1 MSKIIEKWKQVVL
14 NDLTDYRSIPF
25 WSWNNELDEAELIR
39 QIDEM
44 KSVGIGGFIMHARI
58 GLKTEYLGEKWF
70 SCIKACLDHAKKLK
84 MNAWIY
90 DENGWPSGFVGGK
103 LLENEDFRA
112 RFLEYEIKDSF
123 DDNAF
128 GVYKETDCGFVRIE
142 EAEEGV
148 SSYHTVYLRISPAN
162 TDILNP
168 AVVDAFISETHE
180 KYYERFADSFGKEL
194 VGFFTDEPQYYR
206 WGTPYTP
213 MLEAEFKKD
222 GKDVRDGLVYLFL
235 KDERGYPFRE
245 KYFRTLNELYTVNF
259 YKRLYDWC
267 EAHNCKLTGHSVDEM
282 RLFSQMWGGAACMP
296 TYEYEHIPGVD
307 FLGRNC
313 ASELAPRQLGSVAS
327 QLGFHQTLTETFACS
342 GNDVTLKELK
352 SIGEYQFFHGVTLM
366 CQHLYPYSLSAQG
379 KSDHP
384 PVFSSHNNW
393 GEGFGVFNEHFTRL
407 GYLISNTKESYDALI
422 IHPMR
427 SVYLDYI
434 RSLDDESVAE
444 LENDFKELLS
454 RYRRVGIR
462 YHFADERILERHGK
476 VKGDKIIIGN
486 CSYDT
491 VIVPKMKNISRP
503 TLDLLKD
510 YTGKLLCYGTP
521 EYVNGEKESVPMRST
536 VTEKELFEN
545 RGVKFNSIS
554 GNCGIATR
562 EGELGS
568 YLFIKNYSRTEPATF
583 TVSGLSKDYQALDLV
598 DLTLSPVTDTVTLGS
613 SESLILV
620 NEPSDKKAPEGETE
634 ADVTESFK
642 VTDISDNY
650 LVLDYASYST
660 DGVTFTEYLP
670 MPELFEKL
678 LRADYKGDV
687 FIKQRFSVTEKMPL
701 TLIMEKSRYRFVR
714 LNGKELEFKSSDYDI
729 FFTEAE
735 LKEAL
740 NAGENELFY
749 AVDYYQ
755 HEGVHFALFDPLAT
769 ESLRNCLY
777 YDTHIEPVYLKGRF
791 SVDKNHLL
799 SPLSALPPI
808 TDRMCDHG
816 FPFFKGYVDIEGKT
830 DYDGIGRR
838 VLSLDGRFLV
848 SEVTVNGKRAD
859 LYLDVKR
866 DITDLLAVGENSIKI
881 RVRSSLRNLFG
892 PLHFAPNPE
901 PMAVGPYNFNMRG
914 SWKNGKS
921 KDYTHEYQTVPFGV
935 SKIKII
941 TKI

>member
-1 MSKIIEKWKQVVL
+1 MSKTIEKWKQVIS
-14 NDLTDYRSIPF
+14 NDLNDYRSIPF
-25 WSWNNELDEAELIR
+25 WSWNNELDEAELIK

-70 SCIKACLDHAKKLK
+70 SCIKACLDHAKKLN

-112 RFLEYEIKDSF
+112 RFLEYEVMDFF
-123 DDNAF
+123 DEGAF
-128 GVYKETDCGFVRIE
+128 AVYKETAEGFIRIK
-142 EAEEGV
+142 APEEGV
-148 SSYHTVYLRISPAN
+148 ISYHTVYLKISPAN

-194 VGFFTDEPQYYR
+194 VGFFTDEPLYYR

-213 MLEAEFKKD
+213 ILEAEFKKD

-267 EAHNCKLTGHSVDEM
+267 EEHNCKLTGHSVDEM
-282 RLFSQMWGGAACMP
+282 QVFSQMWGGAACMP

-366 CQHLYPYSLSAQG
+366 CQHLYPYSISAQG

-393 GEGFGVFNEHFTRL
+393 GDGFSVFNEHFTRL
-407 GYLISNTKESYDALI
+407 GYLISNTEESYDALI

-434 RSLDDESVAE
+434 RSLDHKSVWD
-444 LENDFKELLS
+444 LEEEFQKLLEG
-454 RYRRVGIR
+454 YRRVGIR
-462 YHFADERILERHGK
+462 YHFADERILERHGRAE
-476 VKGDKIIIGN
+476 GDKIVIGN

-491 VIVPKMKNISRP
+491 VIVPKMKNISRK
-503 TLDLLKD
+503 TLDILNA
-510 YTGKLLCYGTP
+510 YTGKLLCYGIP
-521 EYVNGEKESVPMRST
+521 EYVNGKKEEVMLSSSI
-536 VTEKELFEN
+536 TESELFEN
-545 RGVKFNSIS
+545 RGVKFTSLS

-562 EGELGS
+562 KGELGS
-568 YLFIKNYSRTEPATF
+568 YIFVKNYSRTEPATF
-583 TVSGLSKDYQALDLV
+583 NIPDISKKYQALDLTS
-598 DLTLSPVTDTVTLGS
+598 LTLSPVSDTVTLGS

-620 NEPSDKKAPEGETE
+620 NEPSDKKAPESETAVE
-634 ADVTESFK
+634 VTDSFK

-660 DGVTFTEYLP
+660 DGISFSEYLP
-670 MPELFEKL
+670 MPYLFENL

-687 FIKQRFSVTEKMPL
+687 FIKQRFTITEKLPI

-714 LNGKELEFKSSDYDI
+714 LNGKELDFNDSDYDI

-735 LKEAL
+735 LENAL
-740 NAGENELFY
+740 KKGENELYY
-749 AVDYYQ
+749 AVDYFQ

-791 SVDKNHLL
+791 AVDKNHTL
-799 SPLSALPPI
+799 SPLTVLPPI
-808 TDRMCDHG
+808 TDRMCDFG
-816 FPFFKGYVDIEGKT
+816 FPFFKGYVDIEGT
-830 DYDGIGRR
+830 VNYDGNGRM
-838 VLSLDGRFLV
+838 VLKLDGRFLV
-848 SEVTVNGKRAD
+848 SEVAVNGKRAD

-866 DITDLLAVGENSIKI
+866 DITDLLAVGENRIKI
-881 RVRSSLRNLFG
+881 RARSSLRNLFG
-892 PLHFAPNPE
+892 PLHFAPEAE
-901 PMAVGPYNFNMRG
+901 PMAVGPFNFNMRG
-914 SWKNGKS
+914 SWENGVS
-921 KDYTHEYQTVPFGV
+921 SAYTHDYQSVPFGV
-935 SKIKII
+935 SAIILI